1 MESAFTPVEEQ
12 WNTKYENLRRNRE
25 GIERRLGRK
34 NLSSDRRKCLEWQL
48 LNIKR
53 AIERHGKQCPSP

>member
-1 MESAFTPVEEQ
+1 MESVFTPAEEK

-34 NLSSDRRKCLEWQL
+34 NLSSDRIKCLEWQL

-53 AIERHGKQCPSP
+53 AIEQHEKQSPPP